1 MTKYN
6 NYANNQLQTFISSKE
21 KEIFMNTA
29 CVAFAFG
36 VPSITEANLKI
47 ASMACV
53 LQIPSYPGIYTQ
65 RDVDITLLQKAGFRH
80 RMQVNY
86 TIERPG
92 YPPPTLRIARGAVG
106 WAMTNHVS
114 TLYIACAYPHLWRCK
129 RDLKLAIKEKKAN
142 IAIRICPEALSK
154 KGWFCKDC
162 TQSRT
167 KTKYN

>member
-1 MTKYN
+1 
-6 NYANNQLQTFISSKE
+6 
-21 KEIFMNTA
+21 MNIA

-36 VPSITEANLKI
+36 VPSNTKANKRI
-47 ASMACV
+47 ATMACGI
-53 LQIPSYPGIYTQ
+53 QIPSYPGIYTQ
-65 RDVDITLLQKAGFRH
+65 KDIDVKALQEDGYRT

-92 YPPPTLRIARGAVG
+92 DPPPTLRIARAAVG
-106 WAMTNHVS
+106 WAMANGVT
-114 TLYIACAYPHLWRCK
+114 TLYVACAYPHLWRCR

-142 IAIRICPEALSK
+142 IAIRICPEAKEK

-167 KTKYN
+167 KTKSNWYFRELILMIMPVWLYKKVAS